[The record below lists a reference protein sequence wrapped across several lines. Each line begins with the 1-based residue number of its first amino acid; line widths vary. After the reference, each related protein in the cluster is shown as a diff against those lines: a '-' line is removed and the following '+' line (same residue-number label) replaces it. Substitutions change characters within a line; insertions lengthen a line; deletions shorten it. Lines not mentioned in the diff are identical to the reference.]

1 MPANLTPEYRTAEQ
15 AFKEAAT
22 IPEKIAAL
30 EHMLAVIP
38 KHKGTEK
45 MQGEL
50 RRRLAKLKQESERGR
65 KGGPARGAP
74 VYHVEKEGAGQVALA
89 GAPNTGKSA
98 LVRRLTH
105 ATPEVADYPFTT
117 RAPIPG
123 MMPFEDI
130 QVQLVDLPPL
140 DPQFGEAWVPQ
151 AVRSADAVLLVVD
164 LAALELLDE
173 IETSVA
179 LLDKAKVALEPRPEL
194 PYGYV
199 AKPLLVVANKV
210 DLPGARENFQTFA
223 ELYAGRFPTV
233 PVSAETGEGLE
244 ELKRAIFALL
254 GIVRIYTK
262 EPGKKADLTKPYV
275 LKAGATVADLAG
287 RVHKDILANLKYAR
301 IWSQAAPGH
310 DGARGSSGGSVAKF
324 EGQMVH
330 RDHRLTDRDIVEL
343 HT

>member
-1 MPANLTPEYRTAEQ
+1 MPANLTPEYRDAER
-15 AFKEAAT
+15 AFKEAAST
-22 IPEKIAAL
+22 AGKIDAL
-30 EHMLAVIP
+30 QHMLAVIP

-50 RRRLAKLKQESERGR
+50 RRRLAKLKQESEHAR
-65 KGGPARGAP
+65 KAGPSRGAP
-74 VYHVEKEGAGQVALA
+74 VYQVEREGAGQVALA

-117 RAPIPG
+117 RVPMPG

-130 QVQLVDLPPL
+130 QIQLVDLPPL
-140 DPQFGEAWVPQ
+140 DPQFGEVWVPQ
-151 AVRSADAVLLVVD
+151 AIRNADAVLVVLD

-173 IETSVA
+173 IENTVA
-179 LLDKAKVALEPRPEL
+179 LLEKAKIALEPRPTL

-199 AKPLLVVANKV
+199 TKPALVVANKV
-210 DLPGARENFQTFA
+210 DLPGARENFDAFA
-223 ELYAGRFPTV
+223 ELYAARFPALA
-233 PVSAETGEGLE
+233 VSAATGEGLE
-244 ELKRAIFALL
+244 EFKRAAFGML
-254 GIVRIYTK
+254 GILRVYTK

-275 LKAGATVADLAG
+275 LRAGATVAELAG
-287 RVHKDILANLKYAR
+287 RVHKEILARLKYAR
-301 IWSQAAPGH
+301 VWGH
-310 DGARGSSGGSVAKF
+310 GKF

-330 RDHRLTDRDIVEL
+330 RDHPLADRDIVEL

>member
-1 MPANLTPEYRTAEQ
+1 MPANLTPQYRDAER
-15 AFKEAAT
+15 AFKEASTMA
-22 IPEKIAAL
+22 EKIEAL

-45 MQGEL
+45 MQGDL
-50 RRRLAKLKQESERGR
+50 RRRLGQLKREAEQGR
-65 KGGPARGAP
+65 KGGASRGAA

-98 LVRRLTH
+98 LLRRLTH

-117 RAPIPG
+117 RVPVPG

-130 QVQLVDLPPL
+130 QIQLVDLPAL

-151 AVRSADAVLLVVD
+151 AIRGADAVLLVVD
-164 LAALELLDE
+164 LAALDLLNE
-173 IETSVA
+173 IENSIA
-179 LLDKAKVALEPRPEL
+179 LLENAKVRLGPQKDL

-199 AKPLLVVANKV
+199 AKPALVVANKV
-210 DLPGARENFQTFA
+210 DLPGARDNFDAFT
-223 ELYAGRFPTV
+223 ELYAGRFPAV
-233 PVSAETGEGLE
+233 AVSAETGEGLE
-244 ELKRAIFALL
+244 AFKRAVFEML
-254 GIVRIYTK
+254 GILRVYTK

-275 LKAGATVADLAG
+275 LRAGATVAELAG

-301 IWSQAAPGH
+301 TWGH
-310 DGARGSSGGSVAKF
+310 GRF

-330 RDHRLTDRDIVEL
+330 RDHVLADRDVVEL

>member
-1 MPANLTPEYRTAEQ
+1 MPANLTPEYRDAERT
-15 AFKEAAT
+15 FKEASTTA
-22 IPEKIAAL
+22 EKIDAL

-45 MQGEL
+45 MQGDL
-50 RRRLAKLKQESERGR
+50 RRRLAQLKREAEQGR
-65 KGGPARGAP
+65 KGGASRGAA
-74 VYHVEKEGAGQVALA
+74 VHHVEKEGAGQVALA

-98 LVRRLTH
+98 LLRRLTH

-117 RAPIPG
+117 RVPVPG

-130 QVQLVDLPPL
+130 QIQLVDLPAL

-151 AVRSADAVLLVVD
+151 AIRGADAVLLVVD
-164 LAALELLDE
+164 LAALDLLDE
-173 IETSVA
+173 IENSVV
-179 LLDKAKVALEPRPEL
+179 LLEKAKVRLGPPKDL

-199 AKPLLVVANKV
+199 AKPALVVANKV
-210 DLPGARENFQTFA
+210 DLPGARENFDAFT
-223 ELYAGRFPTV
+223 ELYAGRFPVTA
-233 PVSAETGEGLE
+233 VSTETGEGLE
-244 ELKRAIFALL
+244 AFKRAVFEML
-254 GIVRIYTK
+254 GILRVYTK

-275 LKAGATVADLAG
+275 LRAGATVAELAG

-301 IWSQAAPGH
+301 VWGH
-310 DGARGSSGGSVAKF
+310 GRF

-330 RDHRLTDRDIVEL
+330 RDYMLADRDVVEL

>member
-1 MPANLTPEYRTAEQ
+1 MPANLTPEYREAERV
-15 AFKEAAT
+15 FKEAAT
-22 IPEKIAAL
+22 TPEKIAAL

-50 RRRLAKLKQESERGR
+50 RRRLARLKQDSEHAR
-65 KGGPARGAP
+65 KTGPSRGAP

-105 ATPEVADYPFTT
+105 AAPEVADYPFTT
-117 RAPIPG
+117 RIPVCG

-130 QVQLVDLPPL
+130 QIQLVDLPPL

-164 LAALELLDE
+164 LAAVELLDE
-173 IETSVA
+173 IENTVA
-179 LLDKAKVALEPRPEL
+179 LLEKAKIRLGPGASL
-194 PYGYV
+194 PYGFV
-199 AKPLLVVANKV
+199 AKPVLVVANKV
-210 DLPGARENFQTFA
+210 DLPGARQNFDAFT
-223 ELYAGRFPTV
+223 ELYAGRFPAV
-233 PVSAETGEGLE
+233 AVSAETGEGFDA
-244 ELKRAIFALL
+244 LKRATFEML
-254 GIVRIYTK
+254 GILRVYTK
-262 EPGKKADLTKPYV
+262 EPGKKPDLTRPYV
-275 LKAGATVADLAG
+275 LRAGATVADLAG

-301 IWSQAAPGH
+301 VWGH
-310 DGARGSSGGSVAKF
+310 GKF

-330 RDHRLTDRDIVEL
+330 RDHRLADRDVVEL

>member
-1 MPANLTPEYRTAEQ
+1 MPANLTPEYRDAER
-15 AFKEAAT
+15 AFKEAETTAD
-22 IPEKIAAL
+22 KIAAL

-50 RRRLAKLKQESERGR
+50 RRRLSKLKQESEHAR
-65 KGGPARGAP
+65 KAGPSRGAP

-117 RAPIPG
+117 RVPLPG
-123 MMPFEDI
+123 MMTFEDI
-130 QVQLVDLPPL
+130 QIQLVDLPAL

-151 AVRSADAVLLVVD
+151 AIRNADAVLVVVD
-164 LAALELLDE
+164 LAAIELLDE
-173 IETSVA
+173 IENTVA
-179 LLDKAKVALEPRPEL
+179 LLEKAKIALGPRPAL

-199 AKPLLVVANKV
+199 AKPALVVANKV
-210 DLPGARENFQTFA
+210 DLPGARENFEAFT
-223 ELYAGRFPTV
+223 ELYAERFAAV
-233 PVSAETGEGLE
+233 AVSAETGEGLDAFR
-244 ELKRAIFALL
+244 RAVFELL
-254 GIVRIYTK
+254 GILRVYTK
-262 EPGKKADLTKPYV
+262 EPGKKPDLTKPYV
-275 LKAGATVADLAG
+275 LRDGATVTELAG
-287 RVHKDILANLKYAR
+287 RVHKDLLAHLKYAR
-301 IWSQAAPGH
+301 VWGH
-310 DGARGSSGGSVAKF
+310 GKF

-330 RDHRLTDRDIVEL
+330 RDHRLADRDIVEL

>member
-1 MPANLTPEYRTAEQ
+1 MPANLTPEYREAER
-15 AFKEAAT
+15 AFKEASTTA
-22 IPEKIAAL
+22 EKIEAL

-45 MQGEL
+45 MQGDL
-50 RRRLAKLKQESERGR
+50 RRRLAQLRRETEQGR
-65 KGGPARGAP
+65 KGGPSRGAP

-98 LVRRLTH
+98 LVQRLTH

-117 RAPIPG
+117 RVPVPG

-130 QVQLVDLPPL
+130 QIQLVDLPPL
-140 DPQFGEAWVPQ
+140 DPQFGEAWVPR
-151 AVRSADAVLLVVD
+151 AIRSADAVLVVVD

-173 IETSVA
+173 IENSVA
-179 LLDKAKVALEPRPEL
+179 LLEKAKIRLGPQPEL

-199 AKPLLVVANKV
+199 AKPALVVANKV
-210 DLPGARENFQTFA
+210 DLPGARENLQAFT
-223 ELYAGRFPTV
+223 ELYGGRFAALG
-233 PVSAETGEGLE
+233 VSAETGEGLE
-244 ELKRAIFALL
+244 EFKRAVFAMLSIL
-254 GIVRIYTK
+254 RVYTK

-275 LKAGATVADLAG
+275 LRAGATVAELAG
-287 RVHKDILANLKYAR
+287 RVHKDILAHLKYAR
-301 IWSQAAPGH
+301 VWGH
-310 DGARGSSGGSVAKF
+310 GKF

-330 RDHRLTDRDIVEL
+330 RDHPLADRDIVEL

>member
-1 MPANLTPEYRTAEQ
+1 MPANLTPEYLEAER
-15 AFKEAAT
+15 AFKEAVT
-22 IPEKIAAL
+22 TSDRVAAL

-50 RRRLAKLKQESERGR
+50 RRKLAKLKQESERAR
-65 KGGPARGAP
+65 KAGPFRGAP

-117 RAPIPG
+117 RIPLPG

-130 QVQLVDLPPL
+130 QIQLVDLPPL
-140 DPQFGEAWVPQ
+140 DPQYGEAWVPQ
-151 AVRSADAVLLVVD
+151 AIRSADGVLLVVD
-164 LAALELLDE
+164 LGAVDLLDE
-173 IETSVA
+173 VENCVA
-179 LLDKAKVALEPRPEL
+179 LLERAKIRLRPQASL

-199 AKPLLVVANKV
+199 AKPTLVVANKV
-210 DLPGARENFQTFA
+210 DQPGARENFDAFT
-223 ELYAGRFPTV
+223 ELYAGRFPALA
-233 PVSAETGEGLE
+233 VSAETGEGLE
-244 ELKRAIFALL
+244 TFRRAVFDLL
-254 GIVRIYTK
+254 GIVRVYTK
-262 EPGKKADLTKPYV
+262 EPGKKADLASPYV

-287 RVHKDILANLKYAR
+287 RVHKDFLAQLKYAR
-301 IWSQAAPGH
+301 VWGFAPKDRGH
-310 DGARGSSGGSVAKF
+310 GRF
-324 EGQMVH
+324 EGQMVN
-330 RDHRLTDRDIVEL
+330 RDYRLADRDIVEL

>member
-1 MPANLTPEYRTAEQ
+1 MPANLTPEYREAER
-15 AFKEAAT
+15 AFKEAVTTAD
-22 IPEKIAAL
+22 KIAAL

-50 RRRLAKLKQESERGR
+50 RRRLARIKQDSEHAR
-65 KGGPARGAP
+65 KTGPSRGAP
-74 VYHVEKEGAGQVALA
+74 VYQVEKEGAGQVALA

-117 RAPIPG
+117 RIPVCG

-130 QVQLVDLPPL
+130 QIQLVDLPPL

-151 AVRSADAVLLVVD
+151 AVRNADAVLVVVD

-173 IETSVA
+173 IENTVA
-179 LLDKAKVALEPRPEL
+179 LLGKAKIFLGRQQTL
-194 PYGYV
+194 PYGGV
-199 AKPLLVVANKV
+199 AKPALVVANKV
-210 DLPGARENFQTFA
+210 DLPGTRENFAAFT
-223 ELYAGRFPTV
+223 ELYAGRFPAV
-233 PVSAETGEGLE
+233 AVSAEAGEGLE
-244 ELKRAIFALL
+244 ELKRATFEML
-254 GIVRIYTK
+254 GILRVYTK
-262 EPGKKADLTKPYV
+262 EPGKKPDLTKPYV
-275 LKAGATVADLAG
+275 LHAGATVADLAG
-287 RVHKDILANLKYAR
+287 RVHKDILTHLKYAR
-301 IWSQAAPGH
+301 VWGH
-310 DGARGSSGGSVAKF
+310 GKF

-330 RDHRLTDRDIVEL
+330 RDHALADRDIVEL

>member
-1 MPANLTPEYRTAEQ
+1 MPANLTPEYREAER

-22 IPEKIAAL
+22 TADKIAAL

-50 RRRLAKLKQESERGR
+50 RRRLARLKQDSQHARR
-65 KGGPARGAP
+65 TGPARGAP

-98 LVRRLTH
+98 LVCRLTR

-117 RAPIPG
+117 RIPICG

-130 QVQLVDLPPL
+130 QIQLVDLPPL

-164 LAALELLDE
+164 LGAIELLDE
-173 IETSVA
+173 IENSVA
-179 LLDKAKVALEPRPEL
+179 MLEKAKIRLGPQPSL
-194 PYGYV
+194 PYGFV
-199 AKPLLVVANKV
+199 AKPALVVANKA
-210 DLPGARENFQTFA
+210 DLPGARENFQAFV
-223 ELYAGRFPTV
+223 ELYSGRFPAV
-233 PVSAETGEGLE
+233 AVSAETSEGLE
-244 ELKRAIFALL
+244 DLKRATFEML
-254 GIVRIYTK
+254 GILRVYTK

-275 LKAGATVADLAG
+275 LRAGATVADLAG

-301 IWSQAAPGH
+301 VWGHPSAPL
-310 DGARGSSGGSVAKF
+310 GAGGKF

-330 RDHRLTDRDIVEL
+330 RDHTLADRDIIEL

>member
-1 MPANLTPEYRTAEQ
+1 MPANLTPEYREAER

-22 IPEKIAAL
+22 PADKTAAL

-50 RRRLAKLKQESERGR
+50 RRRLARLKQDSEHAR
-65 KGGPARGAP
+65 KSGPARGAP

-105 ATPEVADYPFTT
+105 AAPEVADYPFTT
-117 RAPIPG
+117 RIPICG

-130 QVQLVDLPPL
+130 QIQLVDLPPL

-151 AVRSADAVLLVVD
+151 AIRNADAVLVVVD

-173 IETSVA
+173 IENTVA
-179 LLDKAKVALEPRPEL
+179 MLEKAKIRLGPQASL
-194 PYGYV
+194 PYGFV
-199 AKPLLVVANKV
+199 AKPAWVVANKV
-210 DLPGARENFQTFA
+210 DLPGARENFQAFI
-223 ELYAGRFPTV
+223 ELYSGRFPAV
-233 PVSAETGEGLE
+233 AVSAETSEGLE
-244 ELKRAIFALL
+244 ELKRATFQML
-254 GIVRIYTK
+254 GILRVYTK

-275 LKAGATVADLAG
+275 LRVGATVAELAG
-287 RVHKDILANLKYAR
+287 RVHKDILELLKYAR
-301 IWSQAAPGH
+301 VWGH
-310 DGARGSSGGSVAKF
+310 GKF

-330 RDHRLTDRDIVEL
+330 RDHVLADRDIVEL